1 MDRQTEED
9 DVWEGLRLTGVA
21 VASAFVTA
29 ALVIGVGGAVLPS
42 LLDQP
47 DGPAVIR
54 VSANR

>member
-29 ALVIGVGGAVLPS
+29 ALVIGVGGALLPD

-54 VSANR
+54 VSNTR